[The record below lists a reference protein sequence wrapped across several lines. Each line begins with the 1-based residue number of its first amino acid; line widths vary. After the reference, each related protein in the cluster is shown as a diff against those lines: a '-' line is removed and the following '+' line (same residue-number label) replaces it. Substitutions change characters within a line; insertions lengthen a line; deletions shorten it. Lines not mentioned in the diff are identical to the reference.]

1 MPLIRIIR
9 NMARRKVRT
18 GLTIFGIAIG
28 VFALTVMGAMSENFA
43 TQLDGAMRLY
53 SQVIGINQAKSG
65 ADGRPT
71 HSTIAHLRQ
80 VDGVLYV
87 VNVIGTS
94 LSDSGDNGIS
104 FGPPETVIGVD
115 PTYLKYVYG
124 SIPLAGGRWLDN
136 SDDRATVV
144 GSQVAKKHHLSVG
157 STLTWKTHD
166 YAVVGIMSDTNTFP
180 DQYALMPFDTV
191 QREMK
196 LPPSVVGQLEVIVQ
210 PNADPDVV
218 TREINKEVPNVKAM
232 SPREEAAQI
241 AQSLAVFNV
250 IVLGGAALA
259 AIVGGL
265 AVVNTMIMSV
275 NERTRE
281 IGIKKA
287 LGAEDSTIIREY
299 LSEASL
305 IGVFGGLAG
314 VWFGWVVA
322 SLLNATVA
330 AGLGGSDVWL
340 VTPRLVLWVM
350 GFAIGLGLIAGVYP
364 AWSAARLDPV
374 QALRAE

>member
-1 MPLIRIIR
+1 MIRIIR

-18 GLTIFGIAIG
+18 GLTVFGIAIG

-43 TQLDGAMRLY
+43 GQLDGAVRLY
-53 SQVIGINQAKSG
+53 SRVIGIQPAKRG
-65 ADGRPT
+65 ADARLT
-71 HSTIAHLRQ
+71 HATVAHLRQ

-87 VNVIGTS
+87 VNVIGSS
-94 LSDSGDNGIS
+94 LDDTGDNGIS

-124 SIPLAGGRWLDN
+124 SIPLQAGRWLDP
-136 SDDRATVV
+136 SDERATVV
-144 GSQVAKKHHLSVG
+144 GAKVAQKHHLGIG
-157 STLTWKTHD
+157 SALTWKKHD
-166 YAVVGIMSDTNTFP
+166 FTVVGIMSDTNTFP
-180 DQYALMPFDTV
+180 DQYALMPFDAA
-191 QREMK
+191 QRELK
-196 LPPSVVGQLEVIVQ
+196 LAPSVVGELQVIVQ

-218 TREINKEVPNVKAM
+218 TRQINQQVPEVTAK
-232 SPREEAAQI
+232 SPKQEAAEI
-241 AQSLAVFNV
+241 AQAMAVFNV

-259 AIVGGL
+259 ALVGGL

-287 LGAEDSTIIREY
+287 LGAEDRTIIREY
-299 LSEASL
+299 LSEAAM
-305 IGVFGGLAG
+305 IGLFGGTAG
-314 VWFGWVVA
+314 LWAGWIVA
-322 SLLNATVA
+322 SLLNATIA
-330 AGLGGSDVWL
+330 ASIGGSDVWQ
-340 VTPRLVLWVM
+340 VTPRLALWVM
-350 GFAIGLGLIAGVYP
+350 VFAIGLGLVAGVYP